1 MDTELQR
8 LVDALRDSVG
18 DGLRGVF
25 YGEFRQQEFSVAYAS
40 EEATEGYSADQIGE
54 IVDDVVFEKL
64 HSGRK
69 DDLHEPL
76 GDYTASVEVFEE
88 GINLI
93 LLGYDDVPTVFV
105 GMDGDVSN
113 LTPAL
118 ETVRDVL
125 G

>member
-1 MDTELQR
+1 MDSELEK
-8 LVDALRDSVG
+8 LVDALESSVG
-18 DGLRGVF
+18 DSLRGVF
-25 YGEFRQQEFSVAYAS
+25 YGDFRHREYSIAYAS
-40 EEATEGYSADQIGE
+40 ESATDDYSADQIGE

-88 GINLI
+88 GVNVI
-93 LLGYDDVPTVFV
+93 LLGYDDVPTIFV
-105 GMDGDVSN
+105 GMDGDVAN

-118 ETVRDVL
+118 EAVRDVL
-125 G
+125 E